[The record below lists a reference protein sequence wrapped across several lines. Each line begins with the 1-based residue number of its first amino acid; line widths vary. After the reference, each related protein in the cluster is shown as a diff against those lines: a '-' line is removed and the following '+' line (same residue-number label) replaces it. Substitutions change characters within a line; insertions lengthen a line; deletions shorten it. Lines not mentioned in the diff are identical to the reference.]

1 MPPLDPTWIGII
13 GFFIFVF
20 LMVIGV
26 PIGIGMGV
34 VGFAGIW
41 AIRGWPVALNALY
54 QLPYSA
60 ISSWLL
66 SVIPMFI
73 FMGYIAFHAGF
84 ARDAYETAYKWVG
97 KLPGGLAVAT
107 LIGGALFGA
116 CSGSSVAATAA
127 IGKLC
132 LPEMERHGY
141 DRKLAAGTAAMS
153 GPLDALIPP
162 SILLVLYG
170 VITEENVAK
179 LLIAGIL
186 PGILSMLAF
195 IVLVIVRVKLNPKL
209 APSGESFTWKERLV
223 SLKGTVAIGIIF
235 SSIIGG
241 LYAGVFTPTEAGAVG
256 ACASLIL
263 ALIMKRVNWRAFKEI
278 TYESLKVYSSIFLI
292 ILGAY
297 IFVRFLALTRLPIA
311 FSEFIVELPIHPM
324 LIYAGILGVYLI
336 LGCFMDALGLLF
348 LTVPFIFAPM
358 VKLGFDPI
366 WFGIIVI
373 KMLEIGLI
381 TPPVGIQAYVLKGVA
396 PHLSMD
402 DIFRGFVPFF
412 LVDLFIVIGLLT
424 LFPQIVTILPSM
436 MK

>member
-1 MPPLDPTWIGII
+1 
-13 GFFIFVF
+13 
-20 LMVIGV
+20 MVIGV
-26 PIGIGMGV
+26 PIGLGMGI

-41 AIRGWPVALNALY
+41 AIRGGPVALNALY

-60 ISSWLL
+60 ISNWLL

-84 ARDAYETAYKWVG
+84 AKDAYETAYKWVG

-209 APSGESFTWKERLV
+209 APGGESFSWKERVV
-223 SLKGTVAIGIIF
+223 SLKGTIGIGIIF

-256 ACASLIL
+256 ACASMVLS
-263 ALIMKRVNWRAFKEI
+263 LIMKRINWKAFKEV

-348 LTVPFIFAPM
+348 LTIPFIFAPM

-366 WFGIIVI
+366 WFGIIVV

-396 PHLSMD
+396 PHLTME
-402 DIFRGFVPFF
+402 DIFKGFIPFF

-436 MK
+436 MR

>member
-1 MPPLDPTWIGII
+1 MPALDPTWIGII

-20 LMVIGV
+20 MMVIGV

-60 ISSWLL
+60 ISNWLL

-195 IVLVIVRVKLNPKL
+195 IVLVIVRVKLNPSPG
-209 APSGESFTWKERLV
+209 PSRRE
-223 SLKGTVAIGIIF
+223 
-235 SSIIGG
+235 
-241 LYAGVFTPTEAGAVG
+241 
-256 ACASLIL
+256 
-263 ALIMKRVNWRAFKEI
+263 
-278 TYESLKVYSSIFLI
+278 
-292 ILGAY
+292 
-297 IFVRFLALTRLPIA
+297 
-311 FSEFIVELPIHPM
+311 
-324 LIYAGILGVYLI
+324 
-336 LGCFMDALGLLF
+336 LF
-348 LTVPFIFAPM
+348 LEGKTGQFKRDGRHWNYFFRHYRRALRRGLHSDRGRSGRGLRQSDSVPDHE
-358 VKLGFDPI
+358 KSQ
-366 WFGIIVI
+366 
-373 KMLEIGLI
+373 LEGL
-381 TPPVGIQAYVLKGVA
+381 
-396 PHLSMD
+396 
-402 DIFRGFVPFF
+402 
-412 LVDLFIVIGLLT
+412 
-424 LFPQIVTILPSM
+424 
-436 MK
+436 

>member
-1 MPPLDPTWIGII
+1 M
-13 GFFIFVF
+13 
-20 LMVIGV
+20 MVIGV

-60 ISSWLL
+60 VSNWLL

-84 ARDAYETAYKWVG
+84 ARDAYETAYRWVG
-97 KLPGGLAVAT
+97 KMPGGLAVAT

-195 IVLVIVRVKLNPKL
+195 IVLVIVRVKLNPSL
-209 APSGESFTWKERLV
+209 APAGESFSWKEKLV
-223 SLKGTVAIGIIF
+223 SLKGTIGIGIVF
-235 SSIIGG
+235 TTIIGG

-263 ALIMKRVNWRAFKEI
+263 ALIMKRVNWKAFREV
-278 TYESLKVYSSIFLI
+278 TYESLKVYSSIFMI

-324 LIYAGILGVYLI
+324 LIFAGIIGVYLI

-348 LTVPFIFAPM
+348 LTIPFIFAPM

-366 WFGIIVI
+366 WFGIIVV

-412 LVDLFIVIGLLT
+412 LVDLFIVVGLLT